1 MQLSPR
7 LLAIARQVPPERV
20 VADVGTDHAL
30 LPVYLVST
38 GIAPR
43 AIAVELRRGPLD
55 RALRNVQ
62 SFGLAGQVELRQGD
76 GLEALAPGEAE
87 VVVIAG
93 LGGDRIVE
101 ILEAHPDVRGS
112 VPCWV
117 FQPMSHAG
125 TLRRWL
131 VAHGYRLADEE
142 LVAEGE
148 RIYEV
153 IRAEPGREPPQEALV
168 MEIGPRLWERRD
180 PLLVPL
186 LRRRLEEVEARLAH
200 LASRPEAGAGA
211 RSGLERLANRLGEML
226 AELGAR

>member
-30 LPVYLVST
+30 LPIYLVST
-38 GIAPR
+38 GITPR

-55 RALRNVQ
+55 QARHNVQ
-62 SFGLAGQVELRQGD
+62 SFGLGDQVELRQGD

-93 LGGDRIVE
+93 VGGDRIVE
-101 ILEAHPDVRGS
+101 ILERQPDVRAS
-112 VPCWV
+112 VLCWI
-117 FQPMSHAG
+117 FQPMSQAG
-125 TLRRWL
+125 GLRRWL

-142 LVAEGE
+142 LVAEGD

-153 IRAEPGREPPQEALV
+153 IRAQPGREPPQEALV
-168 MEIGPRLWERRD
+168 MEIGPRLWERRE
-180 PLLVPL
+180 PLLIPL

-200 LASRPEAGAGA
+200 PAQAPGAGAGG
-211 RSGLERLANRLGEML
+211 RNGLERLAARLNEML
-226 AELGAR
+226 AELAGR

>member
-55 RALRNVQ
+55 QALRNVQ

-87 VVVIAG
+87 VGVIAG

-101 ILEAHPDVRGS
+101 ILEARPEVRAS
-112 VPCWV
+112 IPCWV
-117 FQPMSHAG
+117 LQPMSHAG
-125 TLRRWL
+125 GLRRWL
-131 VAHGYRLADEE
+131 VSHGYRLADEE
-142 LVAEGE
+142 LVAEGGHV
-148 RIYEV
+148 YEV
-153 IRAEPGREPPQEALV
+153 IRAEPGREPPQEALI
-168 MEIGPRLWERRD
+168 MEIGPRLWERRE
-180 PLLVPL
+180 PLLAPL
-186 LRRRLEEVEARLAH
+186 LRRRLEEVEARLA
-200 LASRPEAGAGA
+200 RPAAAAQAGRG
-211 RSGLERLANRLGEML
+211 GLERLAARLAEML
-226 AELGAR
+226 AELSPR